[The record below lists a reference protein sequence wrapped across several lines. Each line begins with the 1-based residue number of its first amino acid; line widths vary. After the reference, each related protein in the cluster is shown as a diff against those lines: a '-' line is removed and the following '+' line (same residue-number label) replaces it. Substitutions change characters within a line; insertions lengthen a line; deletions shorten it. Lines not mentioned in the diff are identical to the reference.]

1 MLAAL
6 ALLVEN
12 LVGYPDA
19 IYGRIGH
26 PVEWIGRLITFLE
39 ERLNLPADEA
49 QPQKLKGV
57 LAVAALV
64 TAVVIP
70 AALLQWITIH
80 LPFGWVVN
88 VALAIPFIAQKALRD
103 HVQAVVDALA
113 SGETPLTSARIA
125 VGKIVGR
132 DTTRLDESGISKAA
146 LESLAENTSD
156 GVVAPALWY
165 AVAGL
170 PGLVFYKAV
179 NTADS
184 MIGHKSERYLHFGW
198 AAARLDDLINL
209 PASRISGLLF
219 AAAAW
224 FISPDAAKRS
234 WHAMWRDASKH
245 GSPNAGWPEAA
256 MAGALDLRFGGPRAY
271 EGEMV
276 DLPWMGDGVEV
287 MTRTDINRGLALF
300 ERSMIMLAAVLFCLA
315 VVL

>member
-19 IYGRIGH
+19 IYKRLGH
-26 PVEWIGRLITFLE
+26 PVEWIGLLIDRLE
-39 ERLNLPADEA
+39 EKLNLPAEDAER
-49 QPQKLKGV
+49 QKFKGV
-57 LAVAALV
+57 MSVVALAAA
-64 TAVVIP
+64 VIVP
-70 AALLQWITIH
+70 AAVLQWITMH

-88 VALAIPFIAQKALRD
+88 VVLAVPFIAQKSLRD
-103 HVQAVVDALA
+103 HVQAVVDALG
-113 SGETPLTSARIA
+113 SGDTPLSGARIA
-125 VGKIVGR
+125 VGRIVGR
-132 DTTRLDESGISKAA
+132 DTTRLDESGICKAA

-165 AVAGL
+165 AFAGL

-219 AAAAW
+219 AAAAL
-224 FISPDAAKRS
+224 FDSTDTAKRS
-234 WHAMWRDASKH
+234 WAAMWRDSSKH

-256 MAGALDLRFGGPRAY
+256 MAGALNLRFGGPRAY
-271 EGEMV
+271 DGELV
-276 DLPWMGDGVEV
+276 DLPWMGNGSAD
-287 MTRTDINRGLALF
+287 MTRADIGRGLALF
-300 ERSMIMLAAVLFCLA
+300 ERSMIILAGALFLLA

>member
-19 IYGRIGH
+19 IYRRIGH
-26 PVEWIGRLITFLE
+26 PVEWIGRLINVLE
-39 ERLNLPADEA
+39 DQLNLPADEA
-49 QPQKLKGV
+49 QQQKMNGV

-64 TAVVIP
+64 IGVIIP
-70 AALLQWITIH
+70 AALLQWITLH

-88 VALAIPFIAQKALRD
+88 VAFAIPFIAQKSLRD
-103 HVQAVVDALA
+103 HVQAVADALA
-113 SGETPLTSARIA
+113 SGESPLTSAPIA

-132 DTTRLDESGISKAA
+132 DTTRLDESGICKAA

-156 GVVAPALWY
+156 GIVAPALWY

-170 PGLVFYKAV
+170 PGLYFYKAV

-224 FISPDAAKRS
+224 FKSPEDAKRAWRS
-234 WHAMWRDASKH
+234 MWRDASKH

-256 MAGALDLRFGGPRAY
+256 MAGALNLQFGGPRVY
-271 EGEMV
+271 NGDLV
-276 DLPWMGDGVEV
+276 DLPWMGDGVEA
-287 MTRTDINRGLALF
+287 MSRADIARGLAIF
-300 ERSMIMLAAVLFCLA
+300 ERSMIMLAAGLFCLA
-315 VVL
+315 AVL